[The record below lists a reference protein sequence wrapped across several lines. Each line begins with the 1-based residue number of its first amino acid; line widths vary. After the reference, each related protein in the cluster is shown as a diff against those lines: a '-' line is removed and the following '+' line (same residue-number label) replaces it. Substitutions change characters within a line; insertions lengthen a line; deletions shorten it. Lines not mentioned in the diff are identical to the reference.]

1 MRLLLDHYGL
11 GDIIMSRPKGSK
23 NKTNIKEVTKSLEE
37 DTNEVN
43 YIKKSKIIKNCSIC
57 KKAIPINGRKVN
69 LSYLS
74 GICQYHREVIDNLE
88 LCDEC
93 AFKFSKYIDEYL
105 IKQGAPKRINI

>member
-1 MRLLLDHYGL
+1 
-11 GDIIMSRPKGSK
+11 MSRPKGSK
-23 NKTNIKEVTKSLEE
+23 NKTNIDIEETTENTEIVKKLKATKECT
-37 DTNEVN
+37 
-43 YIKKSKIIKNCSIC
+43 IC

-74 GICQYHREVIDNLE
+74 GICQYHREVVDTLE

-93 AFKFSKYIDEYL
+93 AFKFSENIDKYL